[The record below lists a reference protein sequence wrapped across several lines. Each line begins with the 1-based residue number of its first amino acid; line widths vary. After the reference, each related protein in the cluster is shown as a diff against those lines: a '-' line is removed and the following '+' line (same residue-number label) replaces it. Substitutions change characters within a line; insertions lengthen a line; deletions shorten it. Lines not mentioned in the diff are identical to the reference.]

1 MNQQEE
7 IVAVCANCRFHEPL
21 GSDILNICRRYAPR
35 CNVNF
40 VSSCSWP
47 VVRDSD
53 WCGEFEPYPDESP
66 GREVTEDRRKIDGNA
81 ILHSRNRDCRPGDR
95 K

>member
-66 GREVTEDRRKIDGNA
+66 EEK
-81 ILHSRNRDCRPGDR
+81 
-95 K
+95 